1 MIRGSVMNSMRT
13 GARARADQSSRRGL
27 YAEPSLADLTDA
39 WAHAA
44 WMGGMCTWSKGM
56 VREIMAGSERRV
68 QEVCLMSALREYSE
82 WNV

>member
-39 WAHAA
+39 WAHACG
-44 WMGGMCTWSKGM
+44 MDGGHVYVVQGHGARDHG
-56 VREIMAGSERRV
+56 RE
-68 QEVCLMSALREYSE
+68 
-82 WNV
+82 